1 MASKTTV
8 RIDGPRARLTG
19 VLDLDAVVALWPR
32 LQALPG
38 SVSQLD
44 LAEVDRIDSAG
55 LALLAELTARARA
68 DGRTLVIH
76 GTPDGF
82 NELSAAY
89 RLAPSL
95 DFNALSAAS

>member
-19 VLDLDAVVALWPR
+19 ALDRDAVVALWPR

-82 NELSAAY
+82 NGLSAAY
-89 RLAPSL
+89 RLAPFL

>member
-19 VLDLDAVVALWPR
+19 VLDRDAVVALWPR

-68 DGRTLVIH
+68 DSVTARPDRGK
-76 GTPDGF
+76 TPPPG
-82 NELSAAY
+82 EISV
-89 RLAPSL
+89 RS
-95 DFNALSAAS
+95 